1 MPPPVRSRMLP
12 VYAILTLVLLGVA
25 ALPLSAQDVLVLRS
39 GELRTGLLQSCID
52 GSCFVEGRHVPQ
64 RDISYVLLGASDFRT
79 YPCRTNE
86 NAVIT
91 IDGRRHR
98 GQIDFLN
105 LGEVTIGDRRFERES
120 VSSICLGPP
129 YPRPAIE
136 PYRVGDLLF
145 LLDGTERIGALETCD
160 ERECVFDG
168 ESIPRSEI
176 AWAGLRQIEGMSPPA
191 SDELE
196 PELRLTNV
204 SLHFERVV
212 SMDDSRIR
220 SARATWNRSAVAW
233 IYFGG
238 R

>member
-1 MPPPVRSRMLP
+1 MPSNRSRMP
-12 VYAILTLVLLGVA
+12 AISAVPIVAFLCVITPLV
-25 ALPLSAQDVLVLRS
+25 SAQDVAVLRS

-64 RDISYVLLGASDFRT
+64 RDISYVLLGANDFRT
-79 YPCRTNE
+79 YPCRANE

-91 IDGRRHR
+91 TDGRRHR
-98 GQIDFLN
+98 GQIDFVN
-105 LGEVTIGDRRFERES
+105 LGEVTIGERRFERES

-145 LLDGTERIGALETCD
+145 LVDGTERIGALETCD

-168 ESIPRSEI
+168 EAIPRSEI

-220 SARATWNRSAVAW
+220 SARGTWNRSAVAW